1 MNRSSSEDVPIGVK
15 AESISKPEAVR
26 PDVAEDRDLVERART
41 GDRRAFGRLVEKY
54 QRRVYALAFGI
65 LRQRD
70 DAWDVAQE
78 AFVKAYKKL
87 DKFEGTS
94 AFYTWLYR
102 ITYNL
107 SIDTLRDKARRETV
121 DLEDARATEDRGEG
135 DARLSQHPDREA
147 QRKELHRVL
156 QEALSK
162 LSDKHRAIIVLRE
175 VEGLSY
181 EEMAEVLGISKG
193 TVMSRLFHARQNLQT
208 LLQPYV
214 TRGEDVPASLKL
226 AVQGA

>member
-1 MNRSSSEDVPIGVK
+1 MSNKKEARE
-15 AESISKPEAVR
+15 AEA
-26 PDVAEDRDLVERART
+26 AEDRELVEKAKT

-54 QRRVYALAFGI
+54 QRRVYSLAFGI
-65 LRQRD
+65 LRQRE

-87 DKFEGTS
+87 DRFEGTA

-107 SIDTLRDKARRETV
+107 SIDTLREKARRETV
-121 DLEDARATEDRGEG
+121 DLDEGRKLEEALEG
-135 DARLSQHPDREA
+135 DQTPAEHPDQMA

-156 QEALSK
+156 QAAMSR

-208 LLQPYV
+208 LLAPYV
-214 TRGEDVPASLKL
+214 KRGEEVPQSLKL

>member
-1 MNRSSSEDVPIGVK
+1 MPRASVSGVK
-15 AESISKPEAVR
+15 
-26 PDVAEDRDLVERART
+26 PDVMSTKKEAREAEAAEDRDLVEKAKT
-41 GDRRAFGRLVEKY
+41 GDRRAFGKLVEKY
-54 QRRVYALAFGI
+54 QRRVYSLAFGI
-65 LRQRD
+65 LRQRE

-87 DKFEGTS
+87 DRFEGTA

-107 SIDTLRDKARRETV
+107 SIDTLREKARRETV
-121 DLEDARATEDRGEG
+121 DLDGSRKLEEALAESDQPAEA
-135 DARLSQHPDREA
+135 HPDQMA

-156 QEALSK
+156 QVAMSK

-181 EEMAEVLGISKG
+181 EEMAEVLDISKG

-208 LLQPYV
+208 LLEPYV
-214 TRGEDVPASLKL
+214 KRGEEVPQSLKL
-226 AVQGA
+226 AVQGG